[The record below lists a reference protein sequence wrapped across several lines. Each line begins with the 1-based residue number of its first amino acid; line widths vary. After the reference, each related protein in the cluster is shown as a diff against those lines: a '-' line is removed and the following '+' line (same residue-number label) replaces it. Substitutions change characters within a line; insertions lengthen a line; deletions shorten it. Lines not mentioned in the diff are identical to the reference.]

1 MPLNYRMRKYNKLF
15 FSVLIF
21 LTACSGN
28 KVPDGIIAQNKMTN
42 LLTDIHIVDGSM
54 YNVMQ
59 FPDSLYKYGTD
70 KYQVVFRKYHTDSVQ
85 FKKSFQYYA
94 SNPDKLQA
102 IYDQITT
109 NIKQKTDSVNKLNLD
124 KINKDNKRRTD
135 SLNKLSKK
143 AQPQQPVKP
152 QPTKPDI
159 KRNFNPN
166 LKPLKKIHATPV
178 E

>member
-1 MPLNYRMRKYNKLF
+1 MHKYNKLF

-21 LTACSGN
+21 LAACSGN
-28 KVPDGIIAQNKMTN
+28 KIPDGIIAQDKMTN

-59 FPDSLYKYGTD
+59 LPDSLYKYGTD
-70 KYQVVFRKYHTDSVQ
+70 KYQMVFRKYQTDSVQ

-102 IYDQITT
+102 IYDQVTI
-109 NIKQKTDSVNKLNLD
+109 NIKTKSDSVNKINLD

-135 SLNKLSKK
+135 SLNKLPKQVQPK
-143 AQPQQPVKP
+143 QQPQQVKP
-152 QPTKPDI
+152 QPTKPVI
-159 KRNFNPN
+159 KRRFTPV
-166 LKPLKKIHATPV
+166 LKPLKNPHAAPA

>member
-1 MPLNYRMRKYNKLF
+1 MHKYNKLF

-21 LTACSGN
+21 LAACSGN
-28 KVPDGIIAQNKMTN
+28 KIPNGIIAQDKMTN

-54 YNVMQ
+54 YSVMQ

-70 KYQVVFRKYHTDSVQ
+70 KYHMVFRKYHTDSVQ

-94 SNPDKLQA
+94 AHPDKMEA
-102 IYDQITT
+102 IYEQITI
-109 NIKQKTDSVNKLNLD
+109 NIKQKSDSLNKLNLD

-135 SLNKLSKK
+135 SLNKLQKQAK
-143 AQPQQPVKP
+143 PQQPVTP
-152 QPTKPDI
+152 QPVKPVI

-166 LKPLKKIHATPV
+166 IKPPKNAHVVPV

>member
-1 MPLNYRMRKYNKLF
+1 MHKYNKLF

-21 LTACSGN
+21 LAACSGN
-28 KVPDGIIAQNKMTN
+28 KIPDGIIAPDRMTY

-59 FPDSLYKYGTD
+59 LPDSLYKYGTD
-70 KYQVVFRKYHTDSVQ
+70 KYQMVFRKYHTDSVQ

-94 SNPDKLQA
+94 ANPEKMQA
-102 IYDQITT
+102 IYEQIS
-109 NIKQKTDSVNKLNLD
+109 NIIKQKADSVNKLNLD

-135 SLNKLSKK
+135 SLNKLPKQ
-143 AQPQQPVKP
+143 AQPQKAVTAQPVKP
-152 QPTKPDI
+152 VI

-166 LKPLKKIHATPV
+166 LKPRKKVNVDSLK
-178 E
+178 

>member
-1 MPLNYRMRKYNKLF
+1 MHKYNKLF

-28 KVPDGIIAQNKMTN
+28 KIPEGIIAQDKMTS

-59 FPDSLYKYGTD
+59 VPDSLYKYGTD
-70 KYQVVFRKYHTDSVQ
+70 KYQMVFRKYHTDSVQ
-85 FKKSFQYYA
+85 FKKSFQYYSA
-94 SNPDKLQA
+94 NPEKMQA
-102 IYDQITT
+102 IYEQVSVI
-109 NIKQKTDSVNKLNLD
+109 IKQKSDSVNKLNLD
-124 KINKDNKRRTD
+124 KINKDNKRRQD
-135 SLNKLSKK
+135 SLNKLPKQALPK
-143 AQPQQPVKP
+143 PVTAQPAKPV
-152 QPTKPDI
+152 I

-166 LKPLKKIHATPV
+166 IKPSKRPHAAPV

>member
-1 MPLNYRMRKYNKLF
+1 MHKYYKLF

-28 KVPDGIIAQNKMTN
+28 KIPNGIIAQDKMTN

-59 FPDSLYKYGTD
+59 LPDSLYKYGTD
-70 KYQVVFRKYHTDSVQ
+70 KYQMVFRKYHTDSLQ
-85 FKKSFQYYA
+85 FRKSFQYYSA
-94 SNPDKLQA
+94 HPEKMEA
-102 IYDQITT
+102 MYEQITA
-109 NIKQKTDSVNKLNLD
+109 NIKQKSDSVNKLNLD
-124 KINKDNKRRTD
+124 KIKKDSKRRAD
-135 SLNKLSKK
+135 SLNKLPKQV
-143 AQPQQPVKP
+143 QPQQSAKPKPV
-152 QPTKPDI
+152 QPVI

-166 LKPLKKIHATPV
+166 VKPPKNAHAAPI